1 MNLRRLVDAI
11 RGEQCP
17 GAVPVHPIDET
28 LEGFPPL
35 GLAGTQKMQS
45 GLPATTQIAWKAL
58 AARFPKIRGLGAWGD
73 RSHMARKSCHNS
85 GKAIDA
91 MTVIVAEH
99 EAIVAWALANRAKYG
114 ITLIISQRKK
124 WSAASGWKARPY
136 LGASPHNDHVHLSIG
151 CVG

>member
-11 RGEQCP
+11 RDEQCP
-17 GAVPVHPIDET
+17 GMVPIELFDGPDV
-28 LEGFPPL
+28 L
-35 GLAGTQKMQS
+35 GLAGTQKMQG
-45 GLPATTQIAWKAL
+45 GLPANTQIAWKTL

-73 RSHMARKSCHNS
+73 PAHQARKSCHNP

-99 EAIVAWALANRAKYG
+99 EAIVAWALANRAKYN
-114 ITLIISQRKK
+114 ITLIISRRRK
-124 WSAASGWKARPY
+124 WSAASGWKPRPY